1 LQWKPA
7 LTMLPPRR
15 EYMPTRNTPH
25 DPTSTVQKKNTSEDT
40 IASYEE
46 IAIALGE
53 HPPTPVQTLLSHARR
68 VNYAQHDT
76 LYHQGNRIDTV
87 FFITAGLLKLVAYLP
102 NGRARIVRLH
112 RPGSVLGLSG
122 LRGHNNE
129 HTASAITAVSALR
142 LPISAVHHLR
152 EDDPESYVSL
162 IERWHDYLQDAD
174 KWIVQFS
181 TGPIRGRVARLLS
194 FLQDFEPDAAE
205 GRIRLLTC
213 EEMASILGVTS
224 ESVSRI
230 LADFKRQHI
239 LSHDNEN
246 SSEVYEADV
255 ERLRHIAEENE

>member
-1 LQWKPA
+1 
-7 LTMLPPRR
+7 ML
-15 EYMPTRNTPH
+15 TRNTPH
-25 DPTSTVQKKNTSEDT
+25 DPTSAEQGKNAPEEAIVS
-40 IASYEE
+40 AEE
-46 IAIALGE
+46 ITIALGE
-53 HPPTPVQTLLSHARR
+53 HPPTPVQTLLSHAHRI
-68 VNYAQHDT
+68 NFAQHET
-76 LYHQGNRIDTV
+76 LYPQGNRIDTV
-87 FFITAGLLKLVAYLP
+87 YFITDGLLKLVAYLP

-122 LRGHNNE
+122 LRGQNHE

-142 LPISAVHHLR
+142 LPISAVLHLR

-194 FLQDFEPDAAE
+194 FLKDIEPDAAE
-205 GRIRLLTC
+205 GYIRLLTC

-230 LADFKRQHI
+230 LADFKRQRI
-239 LSHDNEN
+239 LSHDDDH

-255 ERLRHIAEENE
+255 ERLRHIADEDE

>member
-1 LQWKPA
+1 
-7 LTMLPPRR
+7 MLR
-15 EYMPTRNTPH
+15 RNTPQ
-25 DPTSTVQKKNTSEDT
+25 DPTLTTQEKNAPEDT
-40 IASYEE
+40 VVSPEE
-46 IAIALGE
+46 ITIALGE
-53 HPPTPVQTLLSHARR
+53 YPTTPVQTLLSHARR

-76 LYHQGNRIDTV
+76 LYHQGNKIDTV
-87 FFITAGLLKLVAYLP
+87 FFITSGLLKLVAYLP

-122 LRGHNNE
+122 LRDQNHE
-129 HTASAITAVSALR
+129 HTASAITAVTALR
-142 LPISAVHHLR
+142 LPMNAVNHLR

-162 IERWHDYLQDAD
+162 IERWHDYLRDAD

-205 GRIRLLTC
+205 GHIRLLTC

-230 LADFKRQHI
+230 LADFKRKQI
-239 LSHDNEN
+239 LSHDKGNT
-246 SSEVYEADV
+246 SEVYEADI
-255 ERLRHIAEENE
+255 ERLRHIAEED

>member
-1 LQWKPA
+1 
-7 LTMLPPRR
+7 ML
-15 EYMPTRNTPH
+15 TRNTPP
-25 DPTSTVQKKNTSEDT
+25 DPTSTVQEKNTPEDT
-40 IASYEE
+40 IVSPEE
-46 IAIALGE
+46 ITIALGE

-68 VNYAQHDT
+68 INYGQHDT

-122 LRGHNNE
+122 LRGQNHE
-129 HTASAITAVSALR
+129 HTASAITAVTALR
-142 LPISAVHHLR
+142 LPISAIHHLR
-152 EDDPESYVSL
+152 EEDSESYVSL

-194 FLQDFEPDAAE
+194 FLKDFEPDAEE
-205 GRIRLLTC
+205 GHIRLLTC

-239 LSHDNEN
+239 LSHDDGNTN
-246 SSEVYEADV
+246 EVYEADV
-255 ERLRHIAEENE
+255 ERLRHIADEDE